1 MLKAAF
7 SLAQDLSREAGQMA
21 MHYFRSDLGLPTAY
35 KEDLSPV
42 TQADREIELF
52 LRREIQKRFPEH
64 RILGEE
70 FGEHSPEKKGH
81 HDYQW
86 ILDPIDGTRSF
97 AHGIPVFGI
106 QLALVYR
113 GTPIVGVIHLP
124 ALQEHIA
131 AAQGMGC
138 FWNGRKAQVSQQ
150 TDQSRVLAQIH
161 ERDLARSQ
169 APDLADWLKN
179 IENERNWG
187 DCYSFVLAATGRVE
201 IAMDPRM
208 QVWDSAPLPIL
219 MQEAGGVFFD
229 WQGHSSIWSGS
240 VVCTTPYWAPVLQE
254 MLEKGRSL
262 ATLDPSKK

>member
-21 MHYFRSDLGLPTAY
+21 MHYFRSDLRLQTEY
-35 KEDLSPV
+35 KNDLSPV

-52 LRREIQKRFPEH
+52 LRKAIQKHYPEH
-64 RILGEE
+64 GILGEE
-70 FGEHSPEKKGH
+70 FGQESPVTPC
-81 HDYQW
+81 DYQW

-106 QLALVYR
+106 QLALTYK
-113 GTPIVGVIHLP
+113 GTPILGVIHLP

-131 AAQGMGC
+131 AAQDMGC
-138 FWNGRKAQVSQQ
+138 FWNGEKARVSQQ
-150 TDQSRVLAQIH
+150 TQHKHVLAHIH

-169 APDLADWLKN
+169 APPLAGWLAQ

-201 IAMDPRM
+201 VAMDPRM

-219 MQEAGGVFFD
+219 MREAGGVFFD
-229 WQGHSSIWSGS
+229 WQGQDSIWTGS
-240 VVCTTPYWAPVLQE
+240 VVCTTPHWASILRPL
-254 MLEKGRSL
+254 LEKASSL
-262 ATLDPSKK
+262 ATLDPSNP

>member
-21 MHYFRSDLGLPTAY
+21 MHYFRSDLGLHTEY
-35 KEDLSPV
+35 KEDFSPV

-52 LRREIQKRFPEH
+52 LRQEIQKRFPEH
-64 RILGEE
+64 GILGEE
-70 FGEHSPEKKGH
+70 FGAQKHEKNS
-81 HDYQW
+81 DYLW

-106 QLALVYR
+106 QLALTHR
-113 GTPIVGVIHLP
+113 GIPIIGVIHLP

-138 FWNGRKAQVSQQ
+138 FWNGRKAQVSKQTQQ
-150 TDQSRVLAQIH
+150 QHVLAHVH
-161 ERDLARSQ
+161 ERDLARHK
-169 APDLADWLKN
+169 APDLKTWLAA

-201 IAMDPRM
+201 VAMDPRM

-229 WQGHSSIWSGS
+229 WQGQQSIWNES
-240 VVCTTPYWAPVLQE
+240 VVCTTPHWAPILQE
-254 MLEKGRSL
+254 MLENGRSL
-262 ATLDPSKK
+262 ATLDPSKT